1 LRRYSALAA
10 LVVVLLAIGV
20 LALARESG
28 GDGGSPADDVAQ
40 VRQAMETIRAAIQLD
55 DWKTV
60 YRSFADDFRQQCTEA
75 DFLAGATQQAT
86 AFKAV
91 KLEVG
96 DVVVDDDSATASIT
110 FSNDEQTQGEWP
122 FVREDGEWHL
132 LSAVGIEGCGF
143 VTPTPTPA
151 GTP

>member
-1 LRRYSALAA
+1 
-10 LVVVLLAIGV
+10 
-20 LALARESG
+20 
-28 GDGGSPADDVAQ
+28 VAVQ
-40 VRQAMETIRAAIQLD
+40 TIRTAIQLD

-75 DFLAGATQQAT
+75 DFLAGATQQAA

-91 KLEVG
+91 KLGVS
-96 DVVVDDDSATASIT
+96 DVVVKGDSATASIT
-110 FSNDEQTQGEWP
+110 LSNGEQTQGEWP

-143 VTPTPTPA
+143 ATPTPTPA
-151 GTP
+151 STP

>member
-1 LRRYSALAA
+1 VAILVAVAA
-10 LVVVLLAIGV
+10 

-28 GDGGSPADDVAQ
+28 GDGRPSDDAAR
-40 VRQAMETIRAAIQLD
+40 VRQVVDTIRIAIQAD

-60 YRSFADDFRQQCTEA
+60 YQSFADDYRAQCAED
-75 DFLAGATQQAT
+75 DFVAGAIEQGP

-91 KLEVG
+91 KLEV
-96 DVVVDDDSATASIT
+96 DEVVVEGDTATASMT
-110 FSNDEQTQGEWP
+110 FSNDEQGEWP

-143 VTPTPTPA
+143 ATPTPTPTA
-151 GTP
+151 TP

>member
-10 LVVVLLAIGV
+10 LLAVLLAIGALV
-20 LALARESG
+20 LARESG
-28 GDGGSPADDVAQ
+28 GDGPPADDAAR
-40 VRQAMETIRAAIQLD
+40 VRQAAETIRTAIQTD

-60 YRSFADDFRQQCTEA
+60 YRSFADTFRAQCTEA
-75 DFLAGATQQAT
+75 DFVAGATERA
-86 AFKAV
+86 AVFKA
-91 KLEVG
+91 KKFDVG
-96 DVVVDDDSATASIT
+96 EVVVEGDSATASIT
-110 FSNDEQTQGEWP
+110 YSDGEQAQDEWP

-151 GTP
+151 SNP